1 VLEAFQEQ
9 PDGPVNA
16 TLPVPPAPLKLW
28 LESAGISAIVGV
40 VADAVFARRSAA
52 TAVRMAIVVDSARVM
67 KSPFE
72 R

>member
-1 VLEAFQEQ
+1 M
-9 PDGPVNA
+9 
-16 TLPVPPAPLKLW
+16 TVPAALKVMSKPQGLSAPLKLW
-28 LESAGISAIVGV
+28 LESAGISATAGV

-52 TAVRMAIVVDSARVM
+52 TAVRMPIVVDSARVM